1 MIKCSL
7 KFRYKLICA
16 FVKSISTNMRYKKVW
31 FFNQMCVFNSHVIR
45 MAGSRQHVL
54 ECTVRSNLFAR
65 SLHWLSYL
73 VNAGNVECGPRH
85 LRLRARHNWSKCA
98 KAVKQ
103 LGFNSLR
110 APIRFCFMRAQTA
123 IACQRVSR
131 SHLYIGCD
139 CHSSRSWYMWILHLQ
154 LDLLTPFNLTQQFN
168 SIYHDDV
175 TVYYTIESFFS
186 CRSVTS
192 RQM

>member
-1 MIKCSL
+1 MRNTTDEDKNDKLGVIKCSL

-73 VNAGNVECGPRH
+73 VNGGNVECGPRH
-85 LRLRARHNWSKCA
+85 LRLRARHNWSKGSKTTWFQLA
-98 KAVKQ
+98 KSSNSILFYARTNRNRMPTSFTFTFVHWMWLPFIALLVHVNLAFAV
-103 LGFNSLR
+103 G
-110 APIRFCFMRAQTA
+110 
-123 IACQRVSR
+123 
-131 SHLYIGCD
+131 
-139 CHSSRSWYMWILHLQ
+139 
-154 LDLLTPFNLTQQFN
+154 PFNTF
-168 SIYHDDV
+168 
-175 TVYYTIESFFS
+175 
-186 CRSVTS
+186 
-192 RQM
+192 